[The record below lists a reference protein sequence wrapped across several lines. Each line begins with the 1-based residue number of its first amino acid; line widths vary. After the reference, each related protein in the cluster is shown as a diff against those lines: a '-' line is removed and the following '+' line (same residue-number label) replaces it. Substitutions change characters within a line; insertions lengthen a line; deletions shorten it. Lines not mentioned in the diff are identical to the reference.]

1 MSQAQQEVK
10 VKLEIKGSLHYKFEY
25 EGRLDEATNLAIQ
38 ALKDF
43 RKHVLFDEE

>member
-10 VKLEIKGSLHYKFEY
+10 VKLEIKGSPHFKFEY
-25 EGRLDEATNLAIQ
+25 KGSLGDATNLAIE

-43 RKHVLFDEE
+43 RKHDLFDEE